1 MFERFR
7 SNKDRDGDGRA
18 DDGGDVAVRDRDDPD
33 DHRHAKRTAAGV
45 AVGGPVGSRVA
56 AHEVRKRQREEFGGI
71 NWGSAFFGYLVAV
84 GMAAILTA
92 ILAATG
98 AAIGL
103 TEGVK
108 ASDVNSSNADTVSL
122 VGGILLLAVLLLAF
136 YFGGYVA
143 GRMSRFDGGRQG
155 IGVWVVGLVVAIV
168 LAILGA
174 IGGAKYNVLSQLNLP
189 RIPIDEGKLTTGG
202 VIALVAG
209 VIGTILTAIF
219 GGKAGEIYHRRVD
232 RVGLGG

>member
-1 MFERFR
+1 MFERFKNR
-7 SNKDRDGDGRA
+7 DRDGDGRA
-18 DDGGDVAVRDRDDPD
+18 DDGGGNVAVRDREDPD

-45 AVGGPVGSRVA
+45 AAGGPVGSRVA

-71 NWGSAFFGYLVAV
+71 NWGSAFFGYLVTV

-92 ILAATG
+92 ILAAAG

-103 TEGVK
+103 TEGVSS
-108 ASDVNSSNADTVSL
+108 SDVNASNADTISL
-122 VGGILLLAVLLLAF
+122 VGGILLLAVLLLAY

-155 IGVWVVGLVVAIV
+155 IGVWIVGLVIAIL

-189 RIPIDEGKLTTGG
+189 RIPIDEGTLTTGG
-202 VIALVAG
+202 VIALIAV
-209 VIGTILTAIF
+209 VVGTIVAAMF
-219 GGKAGEIYHRRVD
+219 GGKAGEVYHRRVD

>member
-7 SNKDRDGDGRA
+7 NRDREV
-18 DDGGDVAVRDRDDPD
+18 DDGGNVAVRDREDPD

-45 AVGGPVGSRVA
+45 AAGGPVGSRVA

-71 NWGSAFFGYLVAV
+71 NWGSAFFGYLVTV

-92 ILAATG
+92 ILAAAG

-103 TEGVK
+103 TEGVSS
-108 ASDVNSSNADTVSL
+108 SDVNASNADTISL
-122 VGGILLLAVLLLAF
+122 VGGILLLAVLLLAY

-155 IGVWVVGLVVAIV
+155 IGVWIVGLVIAIL

-189 RIPIDEGKLTTGG
+189 RIPIDEGTLTTGG
-202 VIALVAG
+202 VIALIAV
-209 VIGTILTAIF
+209 VVGTIVAAMF

-232 RVGLGG
+232 RVGMGG